1 MYEGKV
7 WVGVVGA
14 EMLEKLHR
22 SDGKWVEQLID
33 QCWTGSG
40 VPEHGSGI
48 TGGGVGG
55 GPG

>member
-1 MYEGKV
+1 MG
-7 WVGVVGA
+7 GVVGA

-22 SDGKWVEQLID
+22 SGWEMGGTTALSDQID